1 MSCKTKN
8 NLPVELVLGP
18 SFALDVFGSALFSIK
33 EIYIVSTSRN
43 PKIWWNISEYFQV
56 SSDVI
61 PLLLADATDNIDDN
75 ITEVCIEALVFL
87 NKPKKN

>member
-8 NLPVELVLGP
+8 NLPVELVCAS

-43 PKIWWNISEYFQV
+43 PKI
-56 SSDVI
+56 
-61 PLLLADATDNIDDN
+61 
-75 ITEVCIEALVFL
+75 
-87 NKPKKN
+87 